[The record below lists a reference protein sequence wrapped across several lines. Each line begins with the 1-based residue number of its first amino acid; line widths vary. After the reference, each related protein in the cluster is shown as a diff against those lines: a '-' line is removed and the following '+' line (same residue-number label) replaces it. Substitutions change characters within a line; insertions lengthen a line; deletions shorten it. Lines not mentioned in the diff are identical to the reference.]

1 VAWVQ
6 SALRSITKGEQM
18 KASKAVEIFSAM
30 NPDDEVWV
38 SYVSKDDVKEAFE
51 NAEMTDKNDEL
62 IETDN
67 LVTNDV
73 VEKVATSLDNDDYL
87 WERFNENFTD
97 TCREVLVELLE
108 EKEKAETD
116 SELWDKEITDES

>member
-1 VAWVQ
+1 
-6 SALRSITKGEQM
+6 M
-18 KASKAVEIFSAM
+18 KASKAVEIFSSM

-38 SYVSKDDVKEAFE
+38 SYMTKGDVQEAFS
-51 NAEMTDKNDEL
+51 NVEMTDENDEL

-73 VEKVATSLDNDDYL
+73 VKRITKSLDDDDYL

-97 TCREVLVELLE
+97 TCRDVLIDILD
-108 EKEKAETD
+108 EKKKAEADTD
-116 SELWDKEITDES
+116 LWDKEITDESK

>member
-1 VAWVQ
+1 
-6 SALRSITKGEQM
+6 M
-18 KASKAVEIFSAM
+18 KASKAVEIFSSM

-38 SYVSKDDVKEAFE
+38 SYMTKGDVQEAFS
-51 NAEMTDKNDEL
+51 NVEMTDENDEL

-73 VEKVATSLDNDDYL
+73 VKRITKSLDDDDYL

-97 TCREVLVELLE
+97 TCRDVLIDILD
-108 EKEKAETD
+108 EKKKAEADTD
-116 SELWDKEITDES
+116 LWDKEITNESK

>member
-1 VAWVQ
+1 
-6 SALRSITKGEQM
+6 M
-18 KASKAVEIFSAM
+18 KASKAVEIFNAM

-62 IETDN
+62 IATDN

-108 EKEKAETD
+108 EKEKAEAD
-116 SELWDKEITDES
+116 DELWDKEITNESK